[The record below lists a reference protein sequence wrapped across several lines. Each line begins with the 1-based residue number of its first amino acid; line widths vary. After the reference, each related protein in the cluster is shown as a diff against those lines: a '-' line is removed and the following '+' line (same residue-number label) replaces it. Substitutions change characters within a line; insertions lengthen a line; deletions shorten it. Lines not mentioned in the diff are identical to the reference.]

1 MAQLLDD
8 SAIDD
13 ALVSLD
19 GWRRVDNTIVREVPV
34 DGAAADG
41 LEAAVSKVA
50 DELDH
55 HPVIDRADG
64 GLRFIVWSHS
74 AGGVT
79 SKDLALA
86 ARIDEVVTDLG

>member
-8 SAIDD
+8 SAIDE

-34 DGAAADG
+34 DGATAES

-55 HPVIDRADG
+55 HPVIDRAGG

-79 SKDLALA
+79 SKDVALA

>member
-19 GWRRVDNTIVREVPV
+19 GWRRVDNTIVRQVPV
-34 DGAAADG
+34 DGAAADR
-41 LEAAVSKVA
+41 LETAVSKVA

-55 HPVIDRADG
+55 HPVIDRADADCDSLCG
-64 GLRFIVWSHS
+64 RT
-74 AGGVT
+74 AP
-79 SKDLALA
+79 
-86 ARIDEVVTDLG
+86 EE